1 MSDKQAVMLSEAKHL
16 QQMAGD
22 SSPAAR
28 NDLLLVIASRLGRI
42 IELLERQAR
51 EERTV
56 RPGHAFHYEADGRTY
71 QDFTHFIR
79 ANPGLDVRQ
88 LRAAKQE
95 WDMQRGITKNKG
107 RRPRI

>member
-1 MSDKQAVMLSEAKHL
+1 MKSEESGEWSEEL
-16 QQMAGD
+16 LRLLRENNAGQ
-22 SSPAAR
+22 R
-28 NDLLLVIASRLGRI
+28 RI

-56 RPGHAFHYEADGRTY
+56 QPGHAFHYEADGRTY

>member
-1 MSDKQAVMLSEAKHL
+1 MKSVERGEWSEEL
-16 QQMAGD
+16 LRLLRENNAGQ
-22 SSPAAR
+22 R
-28 NDLLLVIASRLGRI
+28 RI
-42 IELLERQAR
+42 IELLERQAPQAR
-51 EERTV
+51 EPV
-56 RPGHAFHYEADGRTY
+56 QPGHAFHCEADGRTY